1 MKKINL
7 IYVFLVGMVLALSL
21 TGCQDTLNTDSQ
33 SSLMKGDFY
42 TTQGNMDRALI
53 GVYGC
58 LKPFSTYYF
67 AMSENRSDNMLNIT
81 ESKKNE
87 YADCAQFNSTGL
99 LNDNIV
105 YNCWADHYT
114 LIAAANALL
123 ANVNNISY
131 TQAGTATQY
140 AAEARFLRALAYFDL
155 VRFFGRVPVST
166 KEQTVA
172 EAFALKQSEPAQV
185 YEQIVE
191 DLTFAEENLADEAK
205 DYTGA
210 VRPERATKT
219 AAQAL
224 LGKVYMQ
231 MAGYPV
237 YDATA
242 LDKAK
247 EYLGRVLTS
256 VGLLSGG
263 SVAADATPSKYWA
276 VDAEEWNNMWFH
288 ENDNRY
294 FIFEI
299 QYACSKSQ
307 GNPMT
312 PLTHKS
318 ESSKTKFCSANL
330 VVGPHAYVERSF
342 VANHFVGADNVDE
355 DGVPLDKRYPNSI
368 NLIPESSS
376 SDDDIIASDGDA
388 FMPKFFEHKV
398 KRSTYGYADMD
409 DQIVDRTYWPQN
421 FPILRLE
428 DVMLLYAEC
437 VGKGQGL
444 PLLNL
449 IHSRAMDY
457 EYPSSISESR
467 FQQYVMEERR
477 IELLGEGHRWFDQVR
492 QKTFVDDIKTKFEY
506 YRENCDRNHS
516 PKYSVYANQVTTNG
530 RYYPIPLSQM
540 QVREGLYTQN
550 EGY

>member
-7 IYVFLVGMVLALSL
+7 IYAVLVGMVLTFSL
-21 TGCQDTLNTDSQ
+21 TSCQDTLTTDSQ
-33 SSLMKGDFY
+33 SALMKDNFY

-105 YNCWADHYT
+105 YSCWADHYA
-114 LIAAANALL
+114 LIAAANTLL
-123 ANVNNISY
+123 ANVNNIPY
-131 TQAGTATQY
+131 TREGTATQY
-140 AAEARFLRALAYFDL
+140 SAEARFLRALAYFDL

-166 KEQTVA
+166 DELTIA
-172 EAFALKQSEPAQV
+172 EAFNLKQSEPAQV

-191 DLTFAEENLADEAK
+191 DLTYAEENLATEAV

-210 VRPERATKT
+210 KRAERATKT

-231 MAGYPV
+231 MAGYPL

-242 LDKAK
+242 KDKAK
-247 EYLGRVLTS
+247 EYLGRVLTT

-263 SVAADATPSKYWA
+263 KVVEGAQPSKYWA
-276 VDAEEWNNMWFH
+276 LDADEWNNMWFH
-288 ENDNRY
+288 ENDNKY

-299 QYACSKSQ
+299 QYVCSKNQ

-312 PLTHKS
+312 PFTHKG
-318 ESSKTKFCSANL
+318 ESSKTKFCNANL
-330 VVGPHAYVERSF
+330 VVGPHAFVERSF
-342 VANHFVGADNVDE
+342 VAKHFVGDVDE
-355 DGVPLDKRYPNSI
+355 EGIPNDLRYPNSI
-368 NLIPESSS
+368 NLIPESG
-376 SDDDIIASDGDA
+376 SDDDIIASDGDT

-398 KRSTYGYADMD
+398 KRATFGYADMD

-437 VGKGQGL
+437 VGKSEGL
-444 PLLNL
+444 ALLNL
-449 IHSRAMDY
+449 VHKRALGADY
-457 EYPSSISESR
+457 SSAISETK

-477 IELLGEGHRWFDQVR
+477 IELLGEGHRWFDEVR
-492 QKTFVDDIKTKFEY
+492 QRTFVDDIKAKFEY

-516 PKYSVYANQVTTNG
+516 PKYSVYANQVTVNG

-540 QVREGLYTQN
+540 QVRDGLYTQN

>member
-1 MKKINL
+1 MKKIKS
-7 IYVFLVGMVLALSL
+7 IYVVLVGMVLTLAMS
-21 TGCQDTLNTDSQ
+21 GCQDTLTTDSQ
-33 SSLMKGDFY
+33 SALMKKDFY
-42 TTQGNMDRALI
+42 TTQGNIDRALI

-58 LKPFSTYYF
+58 MKPFSIYYF

-81 ESKKNE
+81 EAKKNE

-105 YNCWADHYT
+105 YNCWADHYA

-123 ANVNNISY
+123 ANIDNVSFTN
-131 TQAGTATQY
+131 AGTAQQY
-140 AAEARFLRALAYFDL
+140 KAEARFLRALAYFDL

-166 KEQTVA
+166 KEQTID
-172 EAFALKQSEPAQV
+172 EAFALKQSEPAEV
-185 YEQIVE
+185 YAQIVD

-205 DYTGA
+205 DYMGTA
-210 VRPERATKT
+210 RPERATKT

-231 MAGYPV
+231 MAGYPIN
-237 YDATA
+237 DESAK
-242 LDKAK
+242 DKAK
-247 EYLGRVLTS
+247 NYLGKVLTT
-256 VGLLSGG
+256 VGLLSGDNVTG
-263 SVAADATPSKYWA
+263 TLPSRYWA
-276 VDAEEWNNMWFH
+276 INAEEWNSMWFH
-288 ENDNRY
+288 ENDNKF

-299 QYACSKSQ
+299 QYVCSLNQ

-318 ESSKTKFCSANL
+318 ESSKTKFCNANL

-342 VANHFVGADNVDE
+342 VARHFVAPENVDE
-355 DGVPLDKRYPNSI
+355 DRIPLDKRYPNSI
-368 NLIPESSS
+368 NLISESQS
-376 SDDDIIASDGDA
+376 SDDEIIASDGDA

-398 KRSTYGYADMD
+398 KRANFGYPDMD
-409 DQIVDRTYWPQN
+409 DQIVTRTYWPQN
-421 FPILRLE
+421 FPVLRLE

-437 VGKGQGL
+437 VGKAQGL

-449 IHSRAMDY
+449 IHNRALGY

-477 IELLGEGHRWFDQVR
+477 IELLGEGHRWFDEVR
-492 QKTFVDDIKTKFEY
+492 QKTFVDDIKAKFEY
-506 YRENCDRNHS
+506 YRENCDKNKS
-516 PKYSVYANQVTTNG
+516 PKYSVYANQVTLSG

-540 QVREGLYTQN
+540 QVREGLYQQN